1 VPTRSKPAHS
11 GRWGAISIRGKLA
24 LLAGIPVLGAVLLA
38 FQVVLAAEE
47 ESRRA
52 EALGSIESL
61 SELSVMIT
69 GLVRDLQS
77 ERVEL
82 ASALQT
88 TPEKPPSGGSASLTP
103 AFAETDRARAALTSF
118 FRERDEAR
126 LPARLRSALGEA
138 RQHMDRLDEL
148 RGRAQR
154 GGVALEELVSAY
166 AEIDTALIRA
176 MAGLSDLSGDGD
188 LLRLMGSLVLLLDL
202 EERVSQEHALLTSVF
217 ARREFPP
224 GSFRKLVSLASE
236 EDIYARALTTTA
248 DLTAQQQLAAAL
260 ASPSARAAEEL
271 RKTAIETAEEELAV
285 DPAAWSRAQTGKLA
299 ALLAVELDL
308 TRRSREVTQQKLARM
323 RRTTT
328 FSTSLVAG
336 ILSFSLIV
344 AWLLARGVTRR
355 VERLRDAS
363 NSVAAGDLHARVT
376 VDSADELGQLGAAF
390 NDMVSEI
397 GEARAALSEQLRMSR
412 ELEIAASIQRAM
424 LPPTPQHAEFAFAGK
439 MHPADEVGGDFYDVL
454 TNGQSE
460 ALWITIGDVS
470 GHGVG
475 AGLVMLMAQAAF
487 ASHFLENS
495 SAEPERVL
503 RDVNSLLCENIAHRL
518 RDDKYLTAQL
528 LRHLGQGRFACVGA
542 HEWPVVFR
550 RQSGRC
556 ETIPAEG
563 PWLGIYRELPEV
575 PTSTIELAPGDVLC
589 LYSDGITEAQ
599 NEAGELF
606 DVERLARLIER
617 ELGGG
622 TPLSDVPAA
631 IFAEVERYSGRHADD
646 WTLLLVQ
653 RSDAAA

>member
-1 VPTRSKPAHS
+1 
-11 GRWGAISIRGKLA
+11 
-24 LLAGIPVLGAVLLA
+24 VLGAVLLA
-38 FQVVLAAEE
+38 FQVVMGAQE

-77 ERVEL
+77 ERAEL
-82 ASALQT
+82 APTLQT
-88 TPEKPPSGGSASLTP
+88 ARVGAGEPPPSAP
-103 AFAETDRARAALTSF
+103 AVFAKTDRGRAALSGF
-118 FRERDEAR
+118 FRGRDETR

-138 RQHMDRLDEL
+138 RTRMNRLDEL
-148 RGRAQR
+148 REKARR
-154 GGVALEELVSAY
+154 GSLSLEELIGSY

-202 EERVSQEHALLTSVF
+202 EERVSQEHALLTNVF

-236 EDIYARALTTTA
+236 QDIYARALTTTA
-248 DLTAQQQLAAAL
+248 DLTAQRMLAGAL
-260 ASPSARAAEEL
+260 ASPAARAAEEL

-285 DPAAWSRAQTGKLA
+285 EPEAWSRAQTGKLA

-308 TRRSREVTQQKLARM
+308 TRRSREVTQEKLART
-323 RRTTT
+323 RRATTL
-328 FSTSLVAG
+328 STALVAG
-336 ILSFSLIV
+336 VISFSLIV
-344 AWLLARGVTRR
+344 TWLLARGVTRR

-363 NSVAAGDLHARVT
+363 KSVAAGDLKARVT
-376 VDSADELGQLGAAF
+376 VDSVDELGQLGAAF
-390 NDMVSEI
+390 NDMVGEI

-424 LPPTPQHAEFAFAGK
+424 LPPTPEHAEFAFAGK

-454 TNGQSE
+454 SNAKSG

-487 ASHFLENS
+487 ASHFLENPE
-495 SAEPERVL
+495 AEPERVL

-528 LRHLGQGRFACVGA
+528 LRHVGSGRFACVGA
-542 HEWPVVFR
+542 HEWPLVFR
-550 RQSGRC
+550 RESGRC

-575 PTSTIELAPGDVLC
+575 PRSTITLAPGDVLC

-599 NEAGELF
+599 NDAGELF
-606 DVERLARLIER
+606 DVERLGRLVAR
-617 ELGGG
+617 ELASGKSLGE
-622 TPLSDVPAA
+622 VPAA
-631 IFAEVERYSGRHADD
+631 VFAEVERFSSRHDDD

-653 RSDAAA
+653 RNA